1 MDTIPVHKPL
11 YAPAVL
17 PLGTRVR
24 LWWQREQTMAYAFIT
39 PALFVLVAMVAY
51 PFVIAIYLSVTDAFV
66 GRPATFVGL
75 KNFISLI
82 QHGTFRQTLANSFL
96 FTGSAVVLKMIFG
109 LALAMALH
117 QKLRFQKFWRGALLL
132 PWVVPSAL
140 ATLGWTW
147 MFDSLYSVINWTL
160 INLGLMEYGPNWLGD
175 VVLAKC
181 AVIAVNVWRG
191 LPFFAI
197 SILAGLVSIPQD
209 LYEAAAADG
218 AGPVQRFFFITL
230 PLLKPVLAIALLFST
245 IFTFSNFDIVYVLT
259 RGGPVNSTHLFAT
272 LARQVGLESGL
283 LGQGAAISLY
293 MFPVLV
299 IVVYFQLRFVRRE
312 EY

>member
-1 MDTIPVHKPL
+1 MAVSARKSA
-11 YAPAVL
+11 YAPAAMS
-17 PLGTRVR
+17 LGLKIR
-24 LWWQREQTMAYAFIT
+24 LWWQREQTLAYAFIA
-39 PALFVLVAMVAY
+39 PALFVLLMLVAY
-51 PFVIAIYLSVTDAFV
+51 PFVIALYLSVTDAFV
-66 GRPATFVGL
+66 GKPATFVGL
-75 KNFISLI
+75 QNFISLL

-96 FTGSAVVLKMIFG
+96 FTGSAVALKLVIGLF
-109 LALAMALH
+109 LALALN
-117 QKLRFQKFWRGALLL
+117 QKLRFQKFWRGAILL

-160 INLGLMEYGPNWLGD
+160 IHLGLIEYGPNWLGE

-197 SILAGLVSIPQD
+197 SILAGLVSIPD
-209 LYEAAAADG
+209 DIYEAASADG
-218 AGPVQRFFFITL
+218 AGRVQRFFYITL
-230 PLLKPVLAIALLFST
+230 PLLKPVLAIVLLFST

-283 LGQGAAISLY
+283 LGQGAAISLF

-299 IVVYFQLRFVRRE
+299 IVVYMQLRFVRRE
-312 EY
+312 DY

>member
-1 MDTIPVHKPL
+1 MVISARKSIH
-11 YAPAVL
+11 APTVA
-17 PLGTRVR
+17 PLGVRLR
-24 LWWQREQTMAYAFIT
+24 LWWQREQTLGYAFIS
-39 PALFVLVAMVAY
+39 PALFVLLVLVAY
-51 PFVIAIYLSVTDAFV
+51 PFVIALYLSVTDAFV
-66 GRPATFVGL
+66 GRPTTFVGL
-75 KNFISLI
+75 KNFISLL

-96 FTGSAVVLKMIFG
+96 FTGSAVVLKTIIG
-109 LALAMALH
+109 LLLALALH
-117 QKLRFQKFWRGALLL
+117 QKLRFQKFWRGAVLL
-132 PWVVPSAL
+132 PWVVPTAL
-140 ATLGWTW
+140 ATLGWSW

-160 INLGLMEYGPNWLGD
+160 VHLGLIEVGPNWLGD

-197 SILAGLVSIPQD
+197 SILAGLVSIPED
-209 LYEAAAADG
+209 LYEAAEADG
-218 AGPVQRFFFITL
+218 AGSVQRFFYITL
-230 PLLKPVLAIALLFST
+230 PMLKPVLAIVLLFST

-283 LGQGAAISLY
+283 LGEGSAISLF

-299 IVVYFQLRFVRRE
+299 IVVYLQLRFVRRE

>member
-1 MDTIPVHKPL
+1 MAISTPKPI
-11 YAPAVL
+11 YAPATM
-17 PLGTRVR
+17 PLGARLR
-24 LWWQREQTMAYAFIT
+24 LWWQREETLAYAFIA
-39 PALFVLVAMVAY
+39 PALFVLLMLVAY
-51 PFVIAIYLSVTDAFV
+51 PFVIALYLSVTDAFV
-66 GRPATFVGL
+66 GQPTTFVGL
-75 KNFISLI
+75 RNFIRLL
-82 QHGTFRQTLANSFL
+82 QHGTFRQTLGNSFL
-96 FTGSAVVLKMIFG
+96 FTGTAVALKVVIG
-109 LALAMALH
+109 LALALALH
-117 QKLRFQKFWRGALLL
+117 QKLRFQKFWRGAILL

-160 INLGLMEYGPNWLGD
+160 VQLGLVEVGPNWLGD

-218 AGPVQRFFFITL
+218 AGPVQRFFYVTL
-230 PLLKPVLAIALLFST
+230 PLLKPVLAIVLLFST

-283 LGQGAAISLY
+283 LGEGAAISLY

-299 IVVYFQLRFVRRE
+299 IVVFFQLRFVRRE